1 MINIILVALGGAIG
15 ASLRFFTS
23 NLFKYIYPNLPL
35 GTFVVNVLGSF
46 LIGLLMNF
54 LENKIISE
62 NFIRYFLIIGV
73 LGSYTT
79 FSAFSYEIVDLFNNK
94 KFIISFFYILF
105 SVGSCLLAALIGYNF
120 NKI

>member
-1 MINIILVALGGAIG
+1 MALGGAIG